1 MSTPSMDDDWFAIDL
16 ESKMNKKIDTLQN
29 LVHEQM
35 KMIQVL
41 SNEIKV
47 LKGELHSTHH
57 YSASQ
62 NTRTHELLEELKFIK
77 QRELNIML
85 REKIP
90 VPFFSTHAI
99 QSSLPLANVI
109 WAKTSATSTNPIS
122 HVSISSPISS
132 PISPNRRL

>member
-1 MSTPSMDDDWFAIDL
+1 MSNPSVDDDWFAVDL

-35 KMIQVL
+35 KMIQIL

-57 YSASQ
+57 HSASQ

-77 QRELNIML
+77 QREVNIML

-90 VPFFSTHAI
+90 IPFFSTHSN
-99 QSSLPLANVI
+99 SSLPLANVI
-109 WAKTSATSTNPIS
+109 WSKKAVT
-122 HVSISSPISS
+122 
-132 PISPNRRL
+132 PISPMSPLSLSPSLSPPRL

>member
-1 MSTPSMDDDWFAIDL
+1 MSNPSVDDDWFAVDL

-57 YSASQ
+57 HSASQ

-77 QRELNIML
+77 QREVNIML

-90 VPFFSTHAI
+90 VPFAPHQTPYLLSLSQPLFSKKHA
-99 QSSLPLANVI
+99 L
-109 WAKTSATSTNPIS
+109 
-122 HVSISSPISS
+122 
-132 PISPNRRL
+132 

>member
-1 MSTPSMDDDWFAIDL
+1 MSTPSVDDDWFAVDL

-57 YSASQ
+57 HSASQ

-77 QRELNIML
+77 QREVNIML

-90 VPFFSTHAI
+90 TPFFSTQSI
-99 QSSLPLANVI
+99 PSSLPLANVL
-109 WAKTSATSTNPIS
+109 WTKKTVTTPIS
-122 HVSISSPISS
+122 PLSLSSPISS
-132 PISPNRRL
+132 LPRL